1 MGNNG
6 LNVIAIVFKVMGFII
21 ALAGLIYK
29 VYFAI
34 LYFDK
39 ISMWWNGSM
48 IAMYFLFYITSLA
61 TMASSFFKGKVG
73 MIIAISIIFTSVSLL
88 VVDGLTVL
96 GFAASLDSASLI
108 ERGIVPLV
116 NVLNMLAGI
125 INLFASILQ
134 NRQSQPQY

>member
-88 VVDGLTVL
+88 VVDGLAVL
-96 GFAASLDSASLI
+96 GFAASLDSTSLI

>member
-1 MGNNG
+1 
-6 LNVIAIVFKVMGFII
+6 
-21 ALAGLIYK
+21 
-29 VYFAI
+29 
-34 LYFDK
+34 
-39 ISMWWNGSM
+39 
-48 IAMYFLFYITSLA
+48 
-61 TMASSFFKGKVG
+61 MASSFFKGKVG

-88 VVDGLTVL
+88 VVDGLAVL

>member
-88 VVDGLTVL
+88 VVDGLAVL

-125 INLFASILQ
+125 INLLASILQ
-134 NRQSQPQY
+134 NRQSKPQY

>member
-73 MIIAISIIFTSVSLL
+73 MIISISIIFTSVSLL
-88 VVDGLTVL
+88 VVDGLAVL

>member
-88 VVDGLTVL
+88 VVDGLAVL

>member
-88 VVDGLTVL
+88 VVDGLAVL

-134 NRQSQPQY
+134 NRQSKPQY

>member
-73 MIIAISIIFTSVSLL
+73 MIIAISIIFISVSLL
-88 VVDGLTVL
+88 VVDGLAVL

>member
-88 VVDGLTVL
+88 VVDGLAVL

-125 INLFASILQ
+125 INLLASILQ